1 MKRPQFAEGEL
12 YHIFNRG
19 VEKRNIFMTDGDRFR
34 FIYNLYEFNDTAPAQ
49 NIFYKRSAFNAYE
62 VGLRKSKKSL
72 VEILAF
78 VLMPNHYHLMLRQL
92 VEGGVT
98 EFMRKL
104 GTGYTNFFNLKYDR
118 VGSLFQG
125 KFKAVLLKHE
135 AHFAHLPHYIHL
147 NPLDIVM
154 PEWRKGDVKNDAK
167 AMRFLKSYRW
177 SSLLDYLGNKNLPQ
191 IIEQQF
197 LTECIGGPK
206 EFLSRTRENM
216 KHNNLNLIQEII
228 LE

>member
-135 AHFAHLPHYIHL
+135 A
-147 NPLDIVM
+147 
-154 PEWRKGDVKNDAK
+154 K

-216 KHNNLNLIQEII
+216 KHNN
-228 LE
+228 